1 MEKKRTINEYRQV
14 KDNVYHQPTQN
25 TTTETLSTTD
35 ITIEIRKMLD
45 VSKNEHLTAEVV
57 TFGLRFMKEDP
68 SLTEIEAM
76 KYAMNECN
84 I

>member
-25 TTTETLSTTD
+25 TTTETLSTAD

-57 TFGLRFMKEDP
+57 AFGLKFMKEDP